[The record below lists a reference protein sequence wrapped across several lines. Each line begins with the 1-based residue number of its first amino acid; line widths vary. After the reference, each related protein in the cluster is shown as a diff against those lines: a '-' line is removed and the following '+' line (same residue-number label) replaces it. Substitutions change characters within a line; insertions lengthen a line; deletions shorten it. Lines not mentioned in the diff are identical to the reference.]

1 MTFASVETP
10 DFGGELLLPYGAEAP
25 ATAPGDPRWTIT
37 FTNAPQKLYII
48 GDMNNWDRTDLI
60 EMTFNPETNA
70 FESDFVFD
78 KTTYFAFA
86 TKQQT
91 AEEAAADPDWEA
103 FNANY
108 RYSIGDGDN
117 VAELNKALVL
127 VKGAENGTIE
137 LKGVKE
143 GTTYRLT
150 VTWDLSKV
158 TIAGEAAESKTIDK
172 LFIMG
177 TGTPKGWDDT
187 TELTF
192 NETTQAFEYVA
203 TVTEDTYLTFGDAEF
218 TSWDDFNSNHR
229 LALAEG
235 NIDATMDVEL
245 QLVHVNGCVV
255 LKNAGAYKISVTK
268 DLKMTIT
275 ADGTGINSIA
285 ADKMKDATIYTI
297 SGQRV
302 EKAQKGL
309 YIINGKKVVIK

>member
-1 MTFASVETP
+1 MWNT
-10 DFGGELLLPYGAEAP
+10 
-25 ATAPGDPRWTIT
+25 
-37 FTNAPQKLYII
+37 
-48 GDMNNWDRTDLI
+48 
-60 EMTFNPETNA
+60 
-70 FESDFVFD
+70 
-78 KTTYFAFA
+78 
-86 TKQQT
+86 
-91 AEEAAADPDWEA
+91 
-103 FNANY
+103 Y
-108 RYSIGDGDN
+108 RYSLGDGD
-117 VAELNKALVL
+117 VEYTQLGEIKSL
-127 VKGAENGTIE
+127 VKGALNGTIT
-137 LKGVKE
+137 LKP
-143 GTTYRLT
+143 GTFKIT
-150 VTWDLSKV
+150 VEPDFNAV
-158 TIAGEAAESKTIDK
+158 TITGEFAPEPQPVTVDK

-177 TGTPKGWDDT
+177 TGTPKGWEGT

-192 NETTQAFEYVA
+192 NEATQAFEYEA